1 MTDYIAV
8 LDGLMANPNTQQ
20 VGQAYQ
26 GRSLVSQAGWVGQT
40 RNVSGS
46 GGANYSGGSSF
57 YPGAPTLPSSEGLA
71 GMEEGWMN
79 DSTPQTDPQA
89 DYHSYLSAFSAS
101 PYVMSGIGDADATQA
116 TGYQGRSLTSQAGWV
131 GQTRNVSG
139 SGGANYSGG
148 SSFFP
153 GAPTLPSSEGLA
165 SLERAFGNAGLVQSA
180 DAAYHA
186 QSGYVTRN
194 VSASGGANYSGGS
207 SFFPGAPTLPSSE
220 GLARATLRGLLGLGV
235 DPMRAAA
242 GVMRARP
249 VFVVDVNNP
258 CGSAYDAAF
267 KSAMASGYDNAWAQM
282 AAQRVAE
289 RCMAV
294 GWDLF
299 ATKA

>member
-1 MTDYIAV
+1 MSETIAV

-20 VGQAYQ
+20 GYQ
-26 GRSLVSQAGWVGQT
+26 GRNFLTQAGWVGQT

-46 GGANYSGGSSF
+46 AGANYSGGSSF

-79 DSTPQTDPQA
+79 DSSPQTTPQD
-89 DYHSYLSAFSAS
+89 DYAGYLAAFSSS
-101 PYVMSGIGDADATQA
+101 PFVVSGYGDDDATQA
-116 TGYQGRSLTSQAGWV
+116 TGYQGRSFSTQAGYV
-131 GQTRNVSG
+131 GMTTNVSG

-153 GAPTLPSSEGLA
+153 GSPTLPSSEGLA
-165 SLERAFGNAGLVQSA
+165 ALERAFGAAPQISTA
-180 DAAYHA
+180 DQMYRA
-186 QSGYVTRN
+186 QSGYMSTN

-220 GLARATLRGLLGLGV
+220 GLARATLHGLLGLGV

-242 GVMRARP
+242 GVIRAKGA
-249 VFVVDVNNP
+249 FVVDTRNP
-258 CGSAYDAAF
+258 CGTAYDAAY
-267 KSAMASGYDNAWAQM
+267 KAAVAAGYDSAWAQM
-282 AAQRVAE
+282 AGQRVAE

>member
-1 MTDYIAV
+1 MSETIAV

-20 VGQAYQ
+20 GYQ
-26 GRSLVSQAGWVGQT
+26 GRNFLTQAGWVGQT

-46 GGANYSGGSSF
+46 AGANYSGGSSF

-79 DSTPQTDPQA
+79 DSSPQTTPQD
-89 DYHSYLSAFSAS
+89 DYAGYLAAFSSS
-101 PYVMSGIGDADATQA
+101 PFVVSGYGDDDATQA
-116 TGYQGRSLTSQAGWV
+116 TGYQGRSFSTQAGYV
-131 GQTRNVSG
+131 GMTTNVSG

-165 SLERAFGNAGLVQSA
+165 
-180 DAAYHA
+180 
-186 QSGYVTRN
+186 
-194 VSASGGANYSGGS
+194 
-207 SFFPGAPTLPSSE
+207 
-220 GLARATLRGLLGLGV
+220 RATLHGLLGLGV

-242 GVMRARP
+242 GVIRAKGA
-249 VFVVDVNNP
+249 FVVDTRNP
-258 CGSAYDAAF
+258 CGTAYDAAY
-267 KSAMASGYDNAWAQM
+267 KAAVAAGYDSAWAQM
-282 AAQRVAE
+282 AGQRVAE